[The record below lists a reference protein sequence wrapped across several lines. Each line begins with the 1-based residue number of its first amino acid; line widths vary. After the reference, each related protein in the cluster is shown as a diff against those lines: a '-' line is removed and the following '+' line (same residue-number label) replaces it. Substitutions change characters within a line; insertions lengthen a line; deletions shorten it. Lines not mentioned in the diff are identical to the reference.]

1 MSARRNR
8 WFFRLAL
15 GGARLGAWLLA
26 MGVGLA
32 APLVAQER
40 LNVLFLAVD
49 DLRPELGCYGNR
61 QIDTPAIDALAAS
74 GVRFDRAYVQFPLC
88 NPSRTSLLTGRHP
101 GTTGVTDNRAY
112 FRDAHP
118 DWVTLPQHFKAQ
130 GYVTARVGKIYHGG
144 IDDEVSWTIGGER
157 RIDPKTRKG
166 QDPMLSD
173 RIVKLEGDGESHGD
187 YRTATRAIELLE
199 QLQGQP
205 FFLAVGFTKPHSPP
219 TAPAKLFDRYDP
231 QRIPLPP
238 DFAQRPTLPP
248 GFPAASLPMR
258 NGDLFI
264 NRDATPEAARE
275 MIRAYWASTTFVDR
289 QVARV
294 LEALNRLKLRE
305 KTLIVF
311 FGDHGYH
318 LGEKGKWSKHNSVFE
333 IACRVPLILAG
344 PKVAK
349 GGICPR
355 TVQLVDLYPTL
366 CDMCGL
372 PLPAGLEG
380 HSFARLLGEPTTD
393 WPHSAYTVCRNGP
406 AVGHSVRTERW
417 RYSEFTGGE
426 GGAVLFDHDHD
437 PHEMKNLA
445 HDPAYR
451 EVVEQMQ
458 RLLAAVPRIKP

>member
-1 MSARRNR
+1 MGATLRGSRSIWWAR
-8 WFFRLAL
+8 WLVASLLLAL
-15 GGARLGAWLLA
+15 GWQ
-26 MGVGLA
+26 A
-32 APLVAQER
+32 AALPQQR
-40 LNVLFLAVD
+40 LNVLFIAVD

-61 QIDTPAIDALAAS
+61 QINTPAIDALAAA

-130 GYVTARVGKIYHGG
+130 GYVTARAGKIFHGG
-144 IDDEVSWTIGGER
+144 IDDAPSWTIGAEPR
-157 RIDPKTRKG
+157 VDPKTRKG

-173 RIVKLEGDGESHGD
+173 RIVKLEGDGQSHVD

-199 QLQGQP
+199 QLKDRP

-219 TAPAKLFDRYDP
+219 TAPAKLFDLYDP
-231 QRIPLPP
+231 AKIPLPP
-238 DFAQRPTLPP
+238 DFAPRPTLPP
-248 GFPAASLPMR
+248 GFPAAALPMR

-264 NRDATPEAARE
+264 GRDASPEAARE
-275 MIRAYWASTTFVDR
+275 MIQAYWAATTFVDR

-294 LEALNRLKLRE
+294 LEALDRLNLRE

-333 IACRVPLILAG
+333 VACRVPFLIAG
-344 PKVAK
+344 PGISK
-349 GGICPR
+349 GGVSPR

-366 CDMCGL
+366 CEACGL
-372 PLPAGLEG
+372 PLPGGLEG
-380 HSFARLLGEPTTD
+380 HSLVPLLKEPAGH
-393 WPHSAYTVCRNGP
+393 WPHPAYTVCRNGP

-417 RYSEFTGGE
+417 RYSEFTGGQD
-426 GGAVLFDHDHD
+426 GAVLFDHDHD
-437 PHEMKNLA
+437 PQETKNLA
-445 HDPAYR
+445 QDPAHA
-451 EVVEQMQ
+451 EVVAQMR
-458 RLLAAVPRIKP
+458 RLLADVPRIKP

>member
-1 MSARRNR
+1 MGATLRGSRSIWWAR
-8 WFFRLAL
+8 WLVASLLLAL
-15 GGARLGAWLLA
+15 GWQ
-26 MGVGLA
+26 A
-32 APLVAQER
+32 AALPQQR
-40 LNVLFLAVD
+40 LNVLFIAVD

-61 QIDTPAIDALAAS
+61 QINTPAIDALAAA

-130 GYVTARVGKIYHGG
+130 GYVTARAGKIFHGG
-144 IDDEVSWTIGGER
+144 IDDAPSWTIGAEPR
-157 RIDPKTRKG
+157 VDPKTRKG

-173 RIVKLEGDGESHGD
+173 RIVKLEGDGQSHVD

-199 QLQGQP
+199 QLKDRP

-219 TAPAKLFDRYDP
+219 TAPAKLFDLYDP
-231 QRIPLPP
+231 AKIPLPP
-238 DFAQRPTLPP
+238 DFAPRPTLPP
-248 GFPAASLPMR
+248 GFPAAALPMR

-264 NRDATPEAARE
+264 GRDASPEAARE
-275 MIRAYWASTTFVDR
+275 MIQAYWAATTFVDR

-294 LEALNRLKLRE
+294 LEALDRLNLRE

-333 IACRVPLILAG
+333 VACRVPFLIAG
-344 PKVAK
+344 PGISK
-349 GGICPR
+349 GGVSPR

-366 CDMCGL
+366 CEACGL
-372 PLPAGLEG
+372 PLLGGLEG
-380 HSFARLLGEPTTD
+380 HSLVPLLKEPAGH
-393 WPHSAYTVCRNGP
+393 WPHPAYTVCRNGP

-417 RYSEFTGGE
+417 RYSEFTGGQD
-426 GGAVLFDHDHD
+426 GAVLFDHDHD
-437 PHEMKNLA
+437 PQETKNLA
-445 HDPAYR
+445 QDPAHA
-451 EVVEQMQ
+451 EVVAQMR
-458 RLLAAVPRIKP
+458 RLLADVPRIKP